1 MILKTVISA
10 VSFFATL
17 PCALLGLVGGEVVAQ
32 TLQADFGFGESTV
45 SLVACYKG
53 KSLFATEIKVCV
65 QYGNVAYCFAP
76 QVGSGWRPQISC
88 VTMRD
93 GEVCLL
99 VTVGD
104 EIVNATHF
112 LLYRLTD
119 DNAELIEH
127 YKIFG

>member
-1 MILKTVISA
+1 MKLKTVISA

-32 TLQADFGFGESTV
+32 TLQSDFGFGEATV
-45 SLVACYKG
+45 NLVVCYKG
-53 KSLFATEIKVCV
+53 KSMLATSIKICIES
-65 QYGNVAYCFAP
+65 GDSAYCFTP
-76 QVGSGWRPQISC
+76 QIASGWRPQISC

-99 VTVGD
+99 ATVGD